1 MDIDYALA
9 WQFIDDRDGRPLQL
23 RFRIDDTGDGDD
35 NVGQLI
41 AVVADGHRHDNHDV
55 VPISRPRVTQ
65 SDVDA
70 ALDDWQTWA
79 RITDETI
86 NLAEIRRRIHA
97 AGLD

>member
-1 MDIDYALA
+1 MDIDYALG

-23 RFRIDDTGDGDD
+23 RFRTDVTDDTT
-35 NVGQLI
+35 GQLI
-41 AVVADGHRHDNHDV
+41 AAVADGHRRDNHDV
-55 VPISRPRVTQ
+55 VPITRPRVTQ
-65 SDVDA
+65 TEVDA
-70 ALDDWQTWA
+70 ALDGWQTWA